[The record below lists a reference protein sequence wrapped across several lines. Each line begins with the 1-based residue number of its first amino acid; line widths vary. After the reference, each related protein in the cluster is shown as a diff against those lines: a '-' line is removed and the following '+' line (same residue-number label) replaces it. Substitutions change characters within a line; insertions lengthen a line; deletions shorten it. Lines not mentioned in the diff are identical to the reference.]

1 MQFKTQNDY
10 ITDENVA
17 IHSCRYV
24 EDVFFDISS
33 LLQVKQIRDLDAG
46 VLASSWRTILELLKA
61 SIGNERQ

>member
-10 ITDENVA
+10 FTVYWCVITDENIA

-46 VLASSWRTILELLKA
+46 VLASS
-61 SIGNERQ
+61 